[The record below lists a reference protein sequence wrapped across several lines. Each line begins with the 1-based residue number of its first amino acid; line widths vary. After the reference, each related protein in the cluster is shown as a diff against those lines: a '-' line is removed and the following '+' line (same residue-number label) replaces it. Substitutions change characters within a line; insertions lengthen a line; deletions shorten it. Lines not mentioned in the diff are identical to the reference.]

1 MCRKGGGESRAIHVI
16 CISGARNVGGAPRN
30 VRDSRFRREPY
41 RKRKRAFT
49 YLHFAHSRGEAD
61 KRRRREGEGESGAT
75 QRGSM
80 AERAER
86 TKRERERCTV
96 AEKKK
101 MNKIKNKKSSKKKK
115 KKIEEK
121 KRKRH
126 RKWEKAGRHL
136 PLGAAHAIGFGITL

>member
-61 KRRRREGEGESGAT
+61 KRRHEGEGESGAT
-75 QRGSM
+75 REGQHDGEGR
-80 AERAER
+80 EQ
-86 TKRERERCTV
+86 RERDVRRV
-96 AEKKK
+96 KKVKK
-101 MNKIKNKKSSKKKK
+101 MKKNESA

-121 KRKRH
+121 KKT
-126 RKWEKAGRHL
+126 A
-136 PLGAAHAIGFGITL
+136 